1 MSNAKS
7 MSTET
12 IMQYLL
18 FFNTQEVVFAG
29 ECHDCKKPVEVKAT
43 VTDLETME
51 FVISGGAMWQ
61 KDEEF
66 IFKCPECYELDP
78 KLHDTSCEVY
88 SRIVGYIRPIA
99 QWSESKKEEFKD
111 RKLYTVDGEGF
122 SANVESS
129 GISEKPVG
137 VEGV

>member
-18 FFNTQEVVFAG
+18 FFNAQEVVFTG
-29 ECHDCKKPVEVKAT
+29 ECHDCKKSVEVKAT
-43 VTDLETME
+43 VTDIESME

-61 KDEEF
+61 KESDF
-66 IFKCPECYELDP
+66 IFKCPECYERDNV
-78 KLHDTSCEVY
+78 LHDQDCEVFA
-88 SRIVGYIRPIA
+88 RVCGYLRPV
-99 QWSESKKEEFKD
+99 QQYNLGKKEEFNE
-111 RKLYTVDGEGF
+111 RKNYKVDGEGF

-129 GISEKPVG
+129 GISEKPAG
-137 VEGV
+137 G